1 VKITK
6 DKIENRQAY
15 LTVEMEPAEVE
26 EGLNRAYSRL
36 VRKYNVP
43 GFRKGKTPRPILE
56 QFLGKAAFME
66 DAVEHMAPDAY
77 DKAVKEQDLKPIARP
92 QIELEKMEPVIY
104 KMNVP
109 LEPVVTLGDYKTVK
123 VTPESIQ
130 LKEEDINKAVEQLR
144 HQHSIW
150 EPVERQVNGRDLVT
164 LDIESNVGEQ
174 PYINQK
180 DAEFEVVKESEF
192 PIKGFAEELIGL
204 KKGDNKEFKIS
215 FAQDYPRAELAG
227 KEVSFKVAV
236 KEIKQERL
244 PEVDDDFAKQVN
256 AEFKTVADLRA
267 KVTESMQ
274 KAAEEK
280 AKKDFQQKVIDEVV
294 KTAQVEYP
302 PVMIEEEIDQLIR
315 DQMRRWQMDEK
326 GMDEYLATVNR
337 TPEQLREELR
347 PVAIKTII
355 QSLVLTEVAKAENI
369 EIKEEDVKNE
379 IEGMTKEIAAERR
392 DKLVEILS
400 LPQSQMNIASAVAT
414 RKTVERL
421 AEIAQAPAGTE
432 QKTENAE
439 AKEAEAPKKEA

>member
-26 EGLNRAYSRL
+26 DGLSRAYNRL
-36 VRKYNVP
+36 VKKYNVP

-56 QFLGKAAFME
+56 QYLGKAAFLE
-66 DAVEHMAPDAY
+66 DAVEHMAPDAFE
-77 DKAVKEQDLKPIARP
+77 KAAKDQELKPIARP

-104 KMNVP
+104 KMIVP
-109 LEPVVTLGDYKTVK
+109 LEPVVTLGEYKQVR

-130 LKEEDINKAVEQLR
+130 LKEEDINNSIEQLR

-150 EPVERQVNGRDLVT
+150 EPVERQVNGRDLAT
-164 LDIESNVGEQ
+164 LDIESRIGEQ

-180 DAEFEVVKESEF
+180 DAEFEVIKESEF
-192 PIKGFAEELIGL
+192 PIKGFAEQLIGM
-204 KKGDNKEFKIS
+204 KKGETKEFKIS
-215 FAQDYPRAELAG
+215 FAQDLPRAELAG
-227 KEVSFKVAV
+227 KEVDFKVTI

-244 PEVDDDFAKQVN
+244 PEVDDEFAKQVN
-256 AEFKTVADLRA
+256 AEFKTVADMRT

-294 KTAQVEYP
+294 KLSNVEYP
-302 PVMIEEEIDQLIR
+302 QIMIEEEINDLIR

-326 GMDEYLATVNR
+326 GLDEYLASIKR

-347 PVAIKTII
+347 PVAVKTIT

-369 EIKEEDVKNE
+369 DINEDDVKNE
-379 IEGMTKEIAAERR
+379 IETMTRDIAAERR
-392 DKLVEILS
+392 DKLMEILMM
-400 LPQSQMNIASAVAT
+400 PQSQANIASAVVT
-414 RKTVERL
+414 RKTVEKL

-439 AKEAEAPKKEA
+439 AKEG